1 MSEVEKK
8 VEEETEKG
16 GELLFCGT
24 SSWDTVGRKKI
35 AGESNLVSPSR
46 LRPLIGVDI
55 RTVVSGCGNLFFH
68 SSQIFTVTS
77 AFIYCSEEKEND
89 FCTPKF
95 VFECLLGVIPSVYK
109 DKFWSAYRREGHILE
124 CI

>member
-1 MSEVEKK
+1 MEKK
-8 VEEETEKG
+8 VEEEAEKG

-24 SSWDTVGRKKI
+24 TSWDTVGRKKI

-55 RTVVSGCGNLFFH
+55 RTVVSGCGNLFFIPLK
-68 SSQIFTVTS
+68 SSLSLLLLLLFTVVKKKK
-77 AFIYCSEEKEND
+77 ID

-95 VFECLLGVIPSVYK
+95 VF
-109 DKFWSAYRREGHILE
+109 
-124 CI
+124 